1 MANRTVIN
9 HEAIGDMLRSSGMK
23 KTIQKHCDRVAERAG
38 PGYEPS
44 TVVGKNRVH
53 GSVITATNEAIR
65 DNSRNN
71 TLLKALG

>member
-1 MANRTVIN
+1 MAGRTVIN
-9 HEAIGDMLRSSGMK
+9 HDAIRDMLRSSGMK
-23 KTIQKHCDRVAERAG
+23 RTIQKHSERVAGRAG
-38 PGYEPS
+38 SGYEAS

-53 GSVITATNEAIR
+53 GSVITASSEAIR